1 MLGMGIQSEIAA
13 PESEKNRPDRHLSC
27 QEAIEPA
34 FQAVAEMA
42 RRSEWSTG
50 EFAAAL
56 VDLADNHMLA
66 LAAKRDRPANRG
78 SQTLRFAL
86 FALLILLAVVTM
98 ASMVMRVWELTH

>member
-1 MLGMGIQSEIAA
+1 MLGMSIQSEIAA

-27 QEAIEPA
+27 REVIEPA

-42 RRSEWSTG
+42 DDREY
-50 EFAAAL
+50 
-56 VDLADNHMLA
+56 
-66 LAAKRDRPANRG
+66 RDRPADRG

-86 FALLILLAVVTM
+86 FALLILLAVLTM